1 MPTENDKAWEKYIT
15 DMHLQLDGRQ
25 YDVSAEKLKTVTG
38 REPRLLAK
46 LDSEEQLPTIFKRNG
61 YALLAVTN
69 GSYRLIH
76 GNVFTPIPGCPAFKD
91 FLPET
96 DFPLLTAGRS
106 SGEMDFLDNA
116 YNTGLLSD
124 FVEGEKLYQTIRGRE
139 RSRAFAFR
147 LTDHDPLIEVKGVQI
162 EVDAGY
168 EGERDVILI
177 EAKIGTRKSFNIRQL
192 YYPYRHFS
200 QIVTTKRIR
209 PIFFEYDVSRAT
221 YTLYE
226 YHFADPLILNSIQL
240 SRCCVYA
247 LSKRIPRR
255 YDELVDAAFETTSNT
270 VPQADDLN
278 KVLELLTVVN
288 DGQGTVND
296 ISDHFVFDARQSNY
310 YGEAAEY
317 LGLIVRRRGEAFDLT
332 IRGVEFLTTPPEHQ
346 QTYIA
351 KVVVNSWVF
360 RALIKRMRRKG
371 YIVEDDVDAVIAA
384 AKKPDGTPHYSHTTI
399 SRRRQTIMSWTHWLT
414 EQIGCFAIVD
424 GKVRL
429 A

>member
-1 MPTENDKAWEKYIT
+1 MPTENDKAWEKYIA
-15 DMHLQLDGRQ
+15 DMHLQLDGRH
-25 YDVSAEKLKTVTG
+25 YEVSAEKLKAVTG

-46 LDSEEQLPTIFKRNG
+46 FDSQEQLPAILKRNG

-69 GSYRLIH
+69 GSYKLLKANI
-76 GNVFTPIPGCPAFKD
+76 FASIPGCPDFKD
-91 FLPET
+91 FQPET

-106 SGEMDFLDNA
+106 FGEMDFLDNA

-139 RSRAFAFR
+139 RSRSFSFR
-147 LTDHDPLIEVKGVQI
+147 LADNDQMIEVDGVQI

-177 EAKIGTRKSFNIRQL
+177 EAKIGARKSFNIRQL

-209 PIFFEYDVSRAT
+209 PMFFEYDVSRAT

-226 YHFADPLILNSIQL
+226 YRFADALILNSIQL
-240 SRCCVYA
+240 ARCCVYA

-255 YDELVDAAFETTSNT
+255 FDELVDASFETTSNI

-278 KVLELLTVVN
+278 KVLEIVTLVN
-288 DGQGTVND
+288 DGQGTASE
-296 ISDHFVFDARQSNY
+296 ISDYFVFDVRQSSY

-317 LGLIVRRRGEAFDLT
+317 LGLITRRRGEAFDLT
-332 IRGVEFLTTPPEHQ
+332 VRGVEFLTTPPEQQ
-346 QTYIA
+346 QTFIA
-351 KVVVNSWVF
+351 KVIINSWVF
-360 RALIKRMRRKG
+360 RELVKRIRRKG
-371 YIVEDDVDAVIAA
+371 FFTVDDVDSVIALA
-384 AKKPDGTPHYSHTTI
+384 RKPDGTQHYSHTTI
-399 SRRRQTIMSWTHWLT
+399 PRRRQTILQWINWLT
-414 EQIGCFAIVD
+414 EQIGCFAIAD